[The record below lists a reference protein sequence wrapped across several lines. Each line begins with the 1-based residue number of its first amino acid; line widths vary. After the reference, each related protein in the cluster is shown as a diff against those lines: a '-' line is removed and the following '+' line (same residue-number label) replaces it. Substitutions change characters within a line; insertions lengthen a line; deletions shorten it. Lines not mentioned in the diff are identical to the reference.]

1 MNVVQKWA
9 PQNEAIPRGA
19 AVAQNGNQNG
29 NNHNNPIGNPPPGA
43 GAGAGEGRGGL
54 LGLLMQLSQHGVTI
68 PTSPGLLYDLFSVF
82 AAIFCSLS
90 PQWKPVALA
99 VQGM

>member
-1 MNVVQKWA
+1 
-9 PQNEAIPRGA
+9 
-19 AVAQNGNQNG
+19 
-29 NNHNNPIGNPPPGA
+29 
-43 GAGAGEGRGGL
+43 
-54 LGLLMQLSQHGVTI
+54 MQLSQHGVTI